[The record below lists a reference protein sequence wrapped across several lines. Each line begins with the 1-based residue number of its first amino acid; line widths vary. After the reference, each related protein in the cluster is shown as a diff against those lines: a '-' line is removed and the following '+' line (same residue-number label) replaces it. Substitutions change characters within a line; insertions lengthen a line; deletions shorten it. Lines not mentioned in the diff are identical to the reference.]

1 MRRREED
8 GVGVRHAVVV
18 EDDAVRPRRLGA
30 GGDDDIVA
38 ADRGVFGLVVALGAR
53 RLDWNVR
60 AGFHRPGD

>member
-1 MRRREED
+1 L
-8 GVGVRHAVVV
+8 VG

-38 ADRGVFGLVVALGAR
+38 ADSGVFGLIVALGAR

-60 AGFHRPGD
+60 AGFTDSGD